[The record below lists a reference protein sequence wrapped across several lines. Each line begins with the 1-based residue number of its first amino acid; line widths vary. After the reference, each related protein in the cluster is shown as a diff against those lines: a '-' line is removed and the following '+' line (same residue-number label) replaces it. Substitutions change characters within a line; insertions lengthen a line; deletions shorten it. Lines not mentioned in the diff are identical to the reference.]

1 VASEPETKSEAVRPA
16 FDAVAVA
23 RDATEHGLVVVAGA
37 GLSMGPP
44 SSLPNWTAIN
54 NAFLENLALRLA
66 AHTGGEV
73 GYDVAEFVLD
83 RRETADVAQPD
94 LQAQLAEESIGEQY
108 FALFKPL
115 DIVTWNDGHAAIA
128 ALASTGLL
136 RAVVTTNFDRLIELA
151 FEAAGTHARV
161 YCAPEDFEWLSND
174 LVDGPAP
181 VAIPVI
187 KVHGSVDRAA
197 TMVDTLRQR
206 VVGRPKALEAALAR
220 LFCKH
225 AVLVVG
231 FSGADLAYDPH
242 YLGLRQGAAGSPSFT
257 VVNRKGDQPKAALAD
272 LVASAGA
279 QARIVDGTLPECLI
293 KASRALGQAGSLVRP
308 AFDVEME
315 FPGMRAASLPSQVRE
330 AWAQSISPVRAAVVL
345 AAIAQAAGSD
355 DAAFRLL
362 MRTMPHHLKANLQG
376 DPALPTQLNMIAS
389 TLIEACHVDPELSA
403 DAFQGEAALRVLS
416 VKGVQRDAESL
427 ALLALGLALCGHA
440 AESDAAGLAALKESR
455 ENFKATVRADVL
467 CTLARFW
474 TLTER
479 WSSPHVQGIRQTYD
493 LMFDWG
499 DEPRRARVGAMLAR
513 FLVETGELD
522 AAAAIIVDCQRVVRR
537 LNLAITGN
545 DLIAAGGRLY
555 LAEGRHEKALS
566 ALTSA
571 CRHYE
576 SAQHHLRLA
585 ETLLP
590 LAEAAAAA
598 GNADAL
604 KLAVGRFD
612 ELLPLV
618 PGMAL
623 PRSAS
628 RVRLFCSVGA
638 FEEARGVVKDLLSL
652 GKRWGDHPWIPEL
665 AGRLEQRIAAAAAGG

>member
-1 VASEPETKSEAVRPA
+1 MSEAVRPA

-23 RDATEHGLVVVAGA
+23 RDATAHGLVVVAGA

-44 SSLPNWTAIN
+44 SSLPSWTAIN

-66 AHTGGEV
+66 GHTGGEV
-73 GYDVAEFVLD
+73 GYDVAEFVLE
-83 RRETADVAQPD
+83 RRETADVAQAD
-94 LQAQLAEESIGEQY
+94 LQAQY

-115 DIVTWNDGHAAIA
+115 DIATWNDGHAAIA
-128 ALASTGLL
+128 ALAATGFL
-136 RAVVTTNFDRLIELA
+136 RAVLTTNFDRLIELA
-151 FEAAGTHARV
+151 IDAAGGHASV
-161 YCAPEDFEWLSND
+161 YCAPDDFERLSNE
-174 LVDGPAP
+174 LVGGPAP

-206 VVGRPKALEAALAR
+206 VVGRPKSLEAALTR
-220 LFCKH
+220 LFCNH

-257 VVNRKGDQPKAALAD
+257 VVNREGDPPKAALAD

-293 KASRALGQAGSLVRP
+293 AASTALGQSGSLVKP

-315 FPGMRAASLPSQVRE
+315 FPGMRRASLPSQVHE
-330 AWAQSISPVRAAVVL
+330 AWARSISPVRAAVVL
-345 AAIAQAAGSD
+345 ASIARAAGSD

-362 MRTMPHHLKANLQG
+362 MRTMPHHLKANLHA
-376 DPALPTQLNMIAS
+376 DPALPTQLNMLAA

-427 ALLALGLALCGHA
+427 ALLALGLALCGQA

-455 ENFKATVRADVL
+455 ENFKPTVRADVL

-479 WSSPHVQGIRQTYD
+479 WSSSYVEALRQTYD
-493 LMFDWG
+493 LMFEWG

-513 FLVETGELD
+513 FLVEAGQLE
-522 AAAAIIVDCQRVVRR
+522 AAAAILVDCQRVVRR

-555 LAEGRHEKALS
+555 LADGRREKALG
-566 ALTSA
+566 ALASA
-571 CRHYE
+571 CQHYE
-576 SAQHHLRLA
+576 TAQHNLRLA

-590 LAEAAAAA
+590 LAEAAASA

-604 KLAVGRFD
+604 KQAVGRFD
-612 ELLPLV
+612 DLLPLV

-628 RVRLFCSVGA
+628 RVRLFCSAGA
-638 FEEARGVVKDLLSL
+638 FEEARGVVNDLVSL
-652 GKRWGDHPWIPEL
+652 GKRWGDHPWIPDL
-665 AGRLEQRIAAAAAGG
+665 AGRLEQRIAAAAAGA